1 MIKSYIAVRRLF
13 EERVSL
19 KVLGQL
25 GRKEHEKG
33 SLITQRS
40 IRIKTVHH
48 RIREQSDNKFDLVPR
63 SLSQFHRVLT
73 LSFMSPSL
81 YQKFSREVTSWPASL
96 V

>member
-1 MIKSYIAVRRLF
+1 MKISLQSYGHMGD
-13 EERVSL
+13 E
-19 KVLGQL
+19 
-25 GRKEHEKG
+25 EHEKG